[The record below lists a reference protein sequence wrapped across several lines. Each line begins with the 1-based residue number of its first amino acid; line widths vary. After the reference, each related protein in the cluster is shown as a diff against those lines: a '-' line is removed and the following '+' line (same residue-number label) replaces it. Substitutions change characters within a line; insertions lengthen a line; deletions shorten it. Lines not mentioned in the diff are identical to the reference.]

1 MAARSCPI
9 LNPLLRNALGSF
21 DQWLAR
27 LPAVLDDQDHAGIK
41 IPLRVI
47 HIGFP
52 RAFGGDHILNCHLGS
67 IGFEN
72 GMAVRILACRH

>member
-1 MAARSCPI
+1 MAACSCPI

-21 DQWLAR
+21 DQKLAR
-27 LPAVLDDQDHAGIK
+27 LPAVLHDQDHAGIE

-47 HIGFP
+47 HIGFT
-52 RAFGGDHILNCHLGS
+52 RAFGGDYILNRYFDS

-72 GMAVRILACRH
+72 GMAVPVLAGRG